1 MIDAARKLHIE
12 TEAAKHLRYRLLELT
27 DDEETTRDT
36 IEGETNLHEAIR
48 GALLS
53 IEDDQALV
61 DGIGARLADLTE
73 RSRRLKTRIDSKRFL
88 IEEAMQAGS
97 LTKLETDIATVS
109 LRSIPPKVVITDEA
123 RLPPDFLIP
132 QPPKPDMASIKDA
145 LANSTPVPGAE
156 LSNGGIGL
164 TIRRK

>member
-1 MIDAARKLHIE
+1 MIDAAHKLLVE
-12 TEAAKHLRYRLLELT
+12 TEAAKRLRARLAELT

-36 IEGETNLHEAIR
+36 IEGETDLHEAIR

-61 DGIGARLADLTE
+61 DGITARQADLTE
-73 RSRRLKTRIDSKRFL
+73 RGRRIKTRIDTKRSL
-88 IEEAMQAGS
+88 VEEAMQAGS

-109 LRSIPPKVVITDEA
+109 LRAIPPKVLITDEA
-123 RLPPDFLIP
+123 RLPQSYLIP
-132 QPPKPDMASIKDA
+132 QPPKIDMASIKDA

-156 LSNGGIGL
+156 LSNGGVGI